1 MRNVRRIYQANSQH
15 WVGDGFLV
23 QPLFSH
29 MSDDKQT
36 DPFLML
42 DYGAPMEFAPNHTG
56 RARGVGQH
64 PHKGFETVTIAYH
77 GEVAHRDSTGG
88 GGVIQEGDVQWMT
101 AGAGIIHEEF
111 HSDAFSERGGLFE
124 MVQLWVNLPA
134 KDKNTP
140 ARYQHLAKEQIP
152 VLELPN
158 SAGHVRVIA
167 GEYTGAYADEH
178 GGARGPAQTFTE
190 MNVWDMVLHA
200 GASASLI
207 LPETH
212 NLSMVVLRGDV
223 TFNGAHTAHAGEL
236 VSFETQSGAVELQA
250 GASEVKILLL
260 SGVPIDEPIV
270 GYGPFVMNTQQE
282 IRQAIDDFN
291 HGRFGAIEH

>member
-42 DYGAPMEFAPNHTG
+42 DYGAPMEFAPNNTG

-88 GGVIQEGDVQWMT
+88 GGVIKEGDVQWMT

-111 HSDAFSERGGLFE
+111 HSDTFSERGGLFE

-140 ARYQHLAKEQIP
+140 ARYQHLAKENIP

-167 GEYTGAYADEH
+167 GEYADEH

-190 MNVWDMVLHA
+190 TNVWDMVLHA

>member
-29 MSDDKQT
+29 IDENKQT

-42 DYGAPMEFAPNHTG
+42 DYGAPMEFAPNNTG

-88 GGVIQEGDVQWMT
+88 GGVIKEGDVQWMT

-200 GASASLI
+200 GASASLS

-223 TFNGAHTAHAGEL
+223 TFNGTHIAHAGEL
-236 VSFETQSGAVELQA
+236 VSFETQSGAIELQA

-270 GYGPFVMNTQQE
+270 GYGPFVMNTADE
-282 IRQAIDDFN
+282 IRQAINDFN
-291 HGRFGAIEH
+291 QGRFGAIEH

>member
-1 MRNVRRIYQANSQH
+1 MRNVRRIYQAKSQH

-29 MSDDKQT
+29 MSDDNQT

-42 DYGAPMEFAPNHTG
+42 DYGAPMEFAPNNTG

-88 GGVIQEGDVQWMT
+88 GGVIKEGDVQWMT

-111 HSDAFSERGGLFE
+111 HSDTFSERGGLFE

-140 ARYQHLAKEQIP
+140 ARYQHLAKENIP

-167 GEYTGAYADEH
+167 GEYADEH

>member
-29 MSDDKQT
+29 MGENKQT

-140 ARYQHLAKEQIP
+140 ARYQHLAKEHIP

-167 GEYTGAYADEH
+167 GEYADEH

>member
-88 GGVIQEGDVQWMT
+88 GGVIKEGDVQWMT

-140 ARYQHLAKEQIP
+140 ARYQHLAKENIP

-223 TFNGAHTAHAGEL
+223 TFNGTHIAHAGEL
-236 VSFETQSGAVELQA
+236 VSFETQSGAIELQA

-270 GYGPFVMNTQQE
+270 GYGPFVMNTADE
-282 IRQAIDDFN
+282 IRQAINDFN
-291 HGRFGAIEH
+291 QGRFGAIEH

>member
-29 MSDDKQT
+29 MGENKQT

-42 DYGAPMEFAPNHTG
+42 DYGAPMEFAPNNTG

-88 GGVIQEGDVQWMT
+88 GGVIKEGDVQWMT

-111 HSDAFSERGGLFE
+111 HSDAFSKRGGLFE

-140 ARYQHLAKEQIP
+140 ARYQHLAKENIP

-158 SAGHVRVIA
+158 SAGDVRVIA
-167 GEYTGAYADEH
+167 GEYADEH

>member
-140 ARYQHLAKEQIP
+140 ARYQHLAKENIP

-167 GEYTGAYADEH
+167 GEYADEH

>member
-1 MRNVRRIYQANSQH
+1 MQGNTMRHVRRIYQATSQH

-29 MSDDKQT
+29 MGEDKQT

-42 DYGAPMEFAPNHTG
+42 DYAAPMEFAPNTAHPH
-56 RARGVGQH
+56 GVGQH

-88 GGVIQEGDVQWMT
+88 GGVIKEGDVQWMT

-111 HSDAFSERGGLFE
+111 HSEAFSQRGGLFE

-140 ARYQHLAKEQIP
+140 ARYQHLAKENIP
-152 VLELPN
+152 VVTLPN
-158 SAGHVRVIA
+158 EAGYIRVIA
-167 GEYTGAYADEH
+167 GEYED
-178 GGARGPAQTFTE
+178 ARGAAQTFTE
-190 MNVWDMVLHA
+190 MNVWDIVLRA
-200 GASASLI
+200 NVATSLQ
-207 LPETH
+207 LPENH

-223 TFNGAHTAHAGEL
+223 TFNGTQTAHAGEL
-236 VSFETQSGAVELQA
+236 VGFVTEAGTIELQA
-250 GASEVKILLL
+250 GSEEVKILLL
-260 SGVPIDEPIV
+260 SGVPIDEPVV

-282 IRQAIDDFN
+282 IRQAINDFN
-291 HGRFGAIEH
+291 AGRFGAIE

>member
-29 MSDDKQT
+29 MGENEQT
-36 DPFLML
+36 DPFFML

-88 GGVIQEGDVQWMT
+88 GGVIKEGDVQWMT

-111 HSDAFSERGGLFE
+111 HSDTFSERGGLFE

-140 ARYQHLAKEQIP
+140 ARYQHLAKENIP

-167 GEYTGAYADEH
+167 GEYADEH

>member
-1 MRNVRRIYQANSQH
+1 MQKNTMRHVRRIYQATSQH

-29 MSDDKQT
+29 MGEDKQT

-42 DYGAPMEFAPNHTG
+42 DYAAPMEFAPNTAHPH
-56 RARGVGQH
+56 GVGQH

-88 GGVIQEGDVQWMT
+88 GGVIKEGDVQWMT

-111 HSDAFSERGGLFE
+111 HSEAFSQRGGLFE

-134 KDKNTP
+134 KDKETP
-140 ARYQHLAKEQIP
+140 ARYQHLAKENIP
-152 VLELPN
+152 VVTLPN
-158 SAGHVRVIA
+158 DAGHIRVIA
-167 GEYTGAYADEH
+167 GAYKSTRGA
-178 GGARGPAQTFTE
+178 AQTFTE
-190 MNVWDMVLHA
+190 MNVWDIVLHA
-200 GASASLI
+200 HAATSLQM
-207 LPETH
+207 PENH

-223 TFNGAHTAHAGEL
+223 TFNAAQTAHAGEL
-236 VSFETQSGAVELQA
+236 VGFVTEAGTIELQA
-250 GASEVKILLL
+250 GSEEVKILLL
-260 SGVPIDEPIV
+260 SGVPIDEPVV

-282 IRQAIDDFN
+282 IRQAILDFN
-291 HGRFGAIEH
+291 AGRFGQIV

>member
-1 MRNVRRIYQANSQH
+1 M
-15 WVGDGFLV
+15 
-23 QPLFSH
+23 
-29 MSDDKQT
+29 
-36 DPFLML
+36 
-42 DYGAPMEFAPNHTG
+42 
-56 RARGVGQH
+56 
-64 PHKGFETVTIAYH
+64 
-77 GEVAHRDSTGG
+77 
-88 GGVIQEGDVQWMT
+88 QWMT

-140 ARYQHLAKEQIP
+140 ARYQHLAKENIP

-167 GEYTGAYADEH
+167 GEYADEH